1 MPPKIQFRLESA
13 GKEEKAGHLCPQRQG
28 HLTLVQ
34 HSKSLGLI
42 DAIREEIQNDKIQ
55 RDIER
60 QRRAA
65 PPTEP
70 DQDAVGV
77 AVQQLHHVC
86 RVPDIKQGEVE
97 MDARGSWN
105 PDGPVADSASG
116 VGVREVRGVHHG
128 CHG

>member
-77 AVQQLHHVC
+77 ASSTMSAESLISNRVKLKWMREAPGTRMVQ
-86 RVPDIKQGEVE
+86 
-97 MDARGSWN
+97 
-105 PDGPVADSASG
+105 
-116 VGVREVRGVHHG
+116 
-128 CHG
+128 